1 MTVSFEKASVAEM
14 DPVRLYAILQLRVD
28 VFVVEQQAAYAELD
42 GRDVEPPARLYWAE
56 EDGAV
61 LATLRVLTEPD
72 GARIGRV
79 ATATAARGRGLAA
92 ELMRRAIADNAE
104 ATIVLDAQQHLEAW
118 YEGLGFARSG
128 EVFVEDGIPHVP
140 MTRAAGKTAL

>member
-1 MTVSFEKASVAEM
+1 MTVSFEKAGVAEM
-14 DPVRLYAILQLRVD
+14 DAVSLYAILQLRVD

-42 GRDVEPPARLYWAE
+42 GRDVEPTARLYWAE

-61 LATLRVLTEPD
+61 LATIRVLTEED

-79 ATATAARGRGLAA
+79 ATASTARGRGLAA
-92 ELMRRAIADNAE
+92 ELMRRAILDYGGE
-104 ATIVLDAQQHLEAW
+104 MIVLDAQQHLEAW
-118 YEGLGFARSG
+118 YQGFGFVRSG
-128 EVFVEDGIPHVP
+128 EVFVEDGIPHIP

>member
-1 MTVSFEKASVAEM
+1 MDAVS
-14 DPVRLYAILQLRVD
+14 LYAILQLRVD

-42 GRDVEPPARLYWAE
+42 GRDVEPTARLYWAE

-61 LATLRVLTEPD
+61 LATIRVLTEED

-79 ATATAARGRGLAA
+79 ATASTARGRGLAA
-92 ELMRRAIADNAE
+92 ELMRRAILDYGGE
-104 ATIVLDAQQHLEAW
+104 MIVLDAQQHLEAW
-118 YEGLGFARSG
+118 YQGFGFVRSG
-128 EVFVEDGIPHVP
+128 EVFVEDGIPHIP

>member
-1 MTVSFEKASVAEM
+1 MTVSFHKAAIAEM
-14 DPVRLYAILQLRVD
+14 DPVKLYSILRLRVD

-42 GRDVEPPARLYWAE
+42 GRDIEPTARMYWAE

-79 ATATAARGRGLAA
+79 ATASAARGRGLAA

-104 ATIVLDAQQHLEAW
+104 ETIVLDAQQHLEAW
-118 YEGLGFARSG
+118 YEGFGFARSG
-128 EVFVEDGIPHVP
+128 EVFVEDGIPHIP